1 MRKETNKDA
10 NLKKWR
16 EGLLKHFSCNTTSAA
31 QVKCRVQIKFLIGIL
46 IQQCKKYAHVC

>member
-1 MRKETNKDA
+1 MG
-10 NLKKWR
+10 
-16 EGLLKHFSCNTTSAA
+16 EGLLKHFSYNTTSAA